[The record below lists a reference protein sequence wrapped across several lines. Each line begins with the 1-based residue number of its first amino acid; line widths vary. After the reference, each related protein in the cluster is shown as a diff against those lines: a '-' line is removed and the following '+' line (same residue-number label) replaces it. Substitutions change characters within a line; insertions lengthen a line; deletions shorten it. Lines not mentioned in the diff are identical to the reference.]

1 MKILFT
7 ASECVPFIKTGGLAD
22 VVGALAPVL
31 AKKGHD
37 VRVILPMYTAIAQKW
52 QEQMQYLLDFDV
64 QLGWRRQYCG
74 VQMLKKDG
82 VIYYFLDNKYYFG
95 RPYIYGLG
103 GDEYERYGFFCRA
116 CLNALPLLDFS
127 PDILHAHDW
136 QSGMIPALLKIRY
149 AHLPFYAHIRT
160 MFTIHNLQY
169 QGIFGIKDVQDVL
182 GLGDGLWSSDKLE
195 CFGCANFMKAGLV
208 YADAI
213 TTVSPSYAEE
223 ITTASYGERLDGLI
237 RARHGGPSEQ
247 PEGPGPGG
255 LRDRRYHERK
265 GADGRFGHGR
275 RALHQPVQLGRA
287 AVPRPSGRPLR
298 HGPRAGA
305 QDVRGRGLL
314 PDALA
319 V

>member
-103 GDEYERYGFFCRA
+103 GRDVRVE
-116 CLNALPLLDFS
+116 S
-127 PDILHAHDW
+127 
-136 QSGMIPALLKIRY
+136 
-149 AHLPFYAHIRT
+149 IRT
-160 MFTIHNLQY
+160 VY
-169 QGIFGIKDVQDVL
+169 EA
-182 GLGDGLWSSDKLE
+182 LE
-195 CFGCANFMKAGLV
+195 KIV
-208 YADAI
+208 
-213 TTVSPSYAEE
+213 
-223 ITTASYGERLDGLI
+223 
-237 RARHGGPSEQ
+237 
-247 PEGPGPGG
+247 
-255 LRDRRYHERK
+255 
-265 GADGRFGHGR
+265 ADGEPGETYRY
-275 RALHQPVQLGRA
+275 L
-287 AVPRPSGRPLR
+287 
-298 HGPRAGA
+298 
-305 QDVRGRGLL
+305 DVRE
-314 PDALA
+314 
-319 V
+319 